1 MVLRRSTTR
10 CTWPNDL
17 SNSERSTVTFIAK
30 SMAEAGQR
38 LADTESGVV
47 RRFRQGRAALDPVF
61 SLVFSQLSGTAVAA
75 AISPEAGV

>member
-10 CTWPNDL
+10 CTWPNDF

-30 SMAEAGQR
+30 SVAEAGQSWWIPKV
-38 LADTESGVV
+38 AWYG
-47 RRFRQGRAALDPVF
+47 RFRQGRAAVDPVF

-75 AISPEAGV
+75 AINPEAGV